1 MPRYRVNYVGRSE
14 VQPGMGP
21 ELGLP
26 DHLGLPNFMSN
37 RRTGLSETEFEDEIE
52 AKSPPRA
59 LDEFF
64 SQHAERRED
73 VMVLGADGRS
83 HAIEGVADYDPGT
96 VYIWLEDGM
105 MMEYQGI
112 EEMTPGKAIC
122 PMCNGSG
129 EIDEAVADDYD
140 KIAGRKSNA

>member
-1 MPRYRVNYVGRSE
+1 MPSYRVNYLGRSSNA
-14 VQPGMGP
+14 PGSGAP
-21 ELGLP
+21 N
-26 DHLGLPNFMSN
+26 DLPNFMTN
-37 RRTGLSETEFEDEIE
+37 RQSGLTETEFEDELQATTPE
-52 AKSPPRA
+52 QA
-59 LDEFF
+59 LGAFF
-64 SQHAERRED
+64 GEHTERRED
-73 VMVLGADGRS
+73 VMMLGADGRA
-83 HAIEGVADYDPGT
+83 HAIEGVTDYDPDT
-96 VYIWLEDGM
+96 VYLWIEDGM